1 MGEGLAWQ
9 SINHLAFVDFL
20 TATGMGIAQQKSNK
34 LVNDYYWTYF
44 GRGFDS
50 RHLHHFIKKEKMEY
64 INKIKSFLGLTNKQE
79 TDFEQYKVNELKS
92 LAKERGLKGYSS
104 LKKAELIDLLNQ

>member
-1 MGEGLAWQ
+1 
-9 SINHLAFVDFL
+9 
-20 TATGMGIAQQKSNK
+20 
-34 LVNDYYWTYF
+34 
-44 GRGFDS
+44 
-50 RHLHHFIKKEKMEY
+50 MEY

-104 LKKAELIDLLNQ
+104 LKKAELIDFLNE

>member
-1 MGEGLAWQ
+1 LGEGLAWQ

-20 TATGMGIAQQKSNK
+20 RATGMGIAQQKSNK

-50 RHLHHFIKKEKMEY
+50 RHL
-64 INKIKSFLGLTNKQE
+64 
-79 TDFEQYKVNELKS
+79 
-92 LAKERGLKGYSS
+92 
-104 LKKAELIDLLNQ
+104 